1 MNNIWQL
8 QDAKS
13 KFSEVVDR
21 SLANGVQIITRH
33 GRKTVVLLPFEEYER
48 LTKPADSLAQFLLA
62 SPLSESGLVIERDQS
77 HPRPIEI
84 EP

>member
-1 MNNIWQL
+1 MNNTWQL

-21 SLANGVQIITRH
+21 ALAQGAQIITRR
-33 GRKTVVLLPFEEYER
+33 GRKAVVVIAYPEYER
-48 LTKPADSLAQFLLA
+48 LTRSSGGLARFLLD
-62 SPLSESGLVIERDQS
+62 SPLAGSELTIERDKEL
-77 HPRPIEI
+77 PREIGI